1 MTLQSLDTALEL
13 LEYFTRDRPTWGVR
27 ELARASDR
35 HHAVV
40 HRILV
45 TLAKRGLLQQN
56 VDSGRYSLGVRLFEL
71 GVAVRERMHLPD
83 IVRPI
88 MQQLVTQSGETLF
101 LCWLQEKEVT
111 CLEVV
116 ESASAV
122 KFSTSVGTRSPLHA
136 ASFTKAIL
144 AFQPDAF
151 VEDVVAGGLPPLT
164 DKTVPNSVRLMEQ
177 LGHIRTQRWAYSEE
191 ESAPDT
197 CGLAVPIAPR
207 ADEVLGSLCI
217 AGPLHR
223 NPGQRLQSLLP
234 ELQLAARQV
243 ELAMRPFVDFI

>member
-27 ELARASDR
+27 ELARAADR

-45 TLAKRGLLQQN
+45 TLAGRGLLAQN
-56 VDSGRYSLGVRLFEL
+56 ADSGRYSLGVRLFEL
-71 GVAVRERMHLPD
+71 GVAVRERMHLAD
-83 IVRPI
+83 MVRPI
-88 MQQLVTQSGETLF
+88 MQQLVTRSGETLF
-101 LCWLQEKEVT
+101 LCWLQDHEVT

-122 KFSTSVGTRSPLHA
+122 KFSTSVGIRSPLHA
-136 ASFTKAIL
+136 ASFAKVIL
-144 AFQPDAF
+144 AFQDESF
-151 VEDVVAGGLPPLT
+151 INDVIAAGLPSLAPSTNTNPEILQT
-164 DKTVPNSVRLMEQ
+164 Q
-177 LGHIRTQRWAYSEE
+177 LAQIRQQRWAYSEQ

-234 ELQLAARQV
+234 ELQLGARQV
-243 ELAMRPFVDFI
+243 ELAMRSFVDSI